1 MTTLTVQEQIP
12 DMSGS
17 CFFAFLFRLAYMA
30 LLQHRRVLG
39 GTIRA
44 RRKQAGFSQEKL
56 AEKADLNPKYLSEVE
71 GGQVNISVDA
81 VARLAKALGTRVH
94 DLTEGF

>member
-1 MTTLTVQEQIP
+1 MLTAQDQVP

-17 CFFAFLFRLAYMA
+17 CFFAFLFRLRDMA
-30 LLQHRRVLG
+30 LPQHRRVLG

-71 GGQVNISVDA
+71 GGQVNISLDA